1 MKVILIR
8 DVAKVGRRREVR
20 EVADGYAKNFLIAR
34 GLALPATKENIK
46 KLNHELGVNL
56 AELAKQEEKL
66 KSFLV
71 KLSQQKVKISAKA
84 DPATGHLFAG
94 IHEAEITQALAKQTD
109 GEIKLEASLI
119 ILPEVIRK
127 VGEYQ
132 INVKSGQVA
141 GEFTLVVE
149 AETKKH

>member
-8 DVAKVGRRREVR
+8 DVAKVGRRREVK

-34 GLALPATKENIK
+34 GLALPATAENVK

-66 KSFLV
+66 KTFLA
-71 KLSQQKVKISAKA
+71 KLANQKVKITAKA

-94 IHEAEITQALAKQTD
+94 IHEAEIVQALAEQSKN
-109 GEIKLEASLI
+109 EIKLDAKMLNINSPIKAIGEF
-119 ILPEVIRK
+119 K
-127 VGEYQ
+127 VG
-132 INVKSGQVA
+132 VKSGEVA
-141 GEFTLVVE
+141 GEFSVLV
-149 AETKKH
+149 TPR